1 MVGRL
6 LRFISLGLVA
16 AMIGVM
22 IFSIS
27 LDVPFD
33 RLEADYGGEAPAY
46 LDLASGARAHYR
58 DQGNPHGPPLILLH
72 GSNSSLHTWAAWVRI
87 LGDRYRL
94 ISVDLPGHG
103 LTGRTPGD
111 NYSRFAM
118 VEFVVQVADALE
130 IEQFA
135 VAGNSMG
142 GGVAWALARRHGDRV
157 SHLVL
162 VAPSGIGRV
171 PQDPPLAFKIAENPL
186 TRPLLRW
193 LAPRWLFANGLYA
206 SFTDDN
212 FVSDDRID
220 RYWRL
225 NRLAGNRIATM
236 ARFALPQ
243 APDLN
248 EFDAAI
254 EVPTLILWGEDDQV
268 LPFDRERVMWDLRT
282 KFAGGPR
289 ENPLVSFAA
298 TGHLPHVER
307 AQATAAVL
315 SNFLETHSP

>member
-6 LRFISLGLVA
+6 LRFTSLGLVA
-16 AMIGVM
+16 VFLGAV
-22 IFSIS
+22 IFSVS
-27 LDVPFD
+27 LDVPFE
-33 RLEADYGGEAPAY
+33 RLEAEYGGAAPTY
-46 LDLASGARAHYR
+46 LGLSSGARAHYR
-58 DQGNPHGPPLILLH
+58 DEGNPDGPPIILLH
-72 GSNSSLHTWAAWVRI
+72 GSNSSLHTWQAWVRI

-111 NYSRFAM
+111 NYSRYAM
-118 VEFVVQVADALE
+118 VEFVMQVANALE

-135 VAGNSMG
+135 VVGNSMG
-142 GGVAWALARRHGDRV
+142 GGVAWALARRHGDRL
-157 SHLVL
+157 SQLVL

-171 PQDPPLAFKIAENPL
+171 PQDPPLPFKIAENPV

-206 SFTDDN
+206 SFSDDN
-212 FVSDDRID
+212 FVTDERID

-236 ARFALPQ
+236 LRFSQPRP
-243 APDLN
+243 PDLN
-248 EFDAAI
+248 EFEAAI
-254 EVPTLILWGEDDQV
+254 EVPTLIMWGEDDQV

-282 KFAGGPR
+282 KFAGGPQ

-298 TGHLPHVER
+298 TGHMPHVER
-307 AQATAAVL
+307 AQETAAVL
-315 SNFLETHSP
+315 DGFLTRTSP